1 MCGIVGIFCPG
12 GLPRDSEH
20 HLTTMR
26 DRLAHRGPDGAG
38 LWIDADAGIALGHRR
53 LSIIDLSPAGHQ
65 PMKSPSGRYCIAF
78 NGEIYNHLHLRKR
91 AQDAGFNSWRGH
103 SDTEALLAHIDRFG
117 LESTLVEAVG
127 MFAIALWDCHTRTL
141 HLARDRLG
149 EKPLYYGWQGRVLLF
164 ASELKAL
171 RAHPAFESV
180 IDHEVVPG
188 YLESGSIAAPRTV
201 WRGIRKLLPET
212 VVSFGPADSRRLPP
226 PAQYWSFVEA
236 ALRGQERPFTGSD
249 QEAIDDLEAVLGQ
262 AVAGQMVA
270 DVPLGAF
277 LSGGIDSSTVVALMQ
292 ARSSRKVRTF
302 SIGFHEAG
310 YDEANHARAV
320 AQHLGTDHTELYVTS
335 EDARDVVTALPAMF
349 DEPFGDSS
357 AIPTYLVAKLARQ
370 HVTVAL
376 SGDGGDELF
385 GGYKRYASTCRTYSA
400 TRRLPLPLTRAAS
413 SGISLAASAASEV
426 VSSAP
431 FAPAALRLRLAVW
444 AIRTRL
450 IRDVAAS
457 SSIAQAYACVLNQW
471 VGQLP
476 PSRADMLDDA
486 LLDGSPLD
494 HIEPFHQLMAT
505 DNQDYLPNDILT
517 KVDRTSMAVS
527 LETRIPLLDHRV
539 VEFAWRLPL
548 HLKSRDG
555 VGKWVLRQVLARY
568 VPPKLFER
576 PKMGFGVPVGD
587 WIRGPLREWAEDLL
601 SEQALPSDGL
611 LPARQIRAG
620 WQRHLCDDP
629 GWRDKLWT
637 VLMWQAWQMSAT
649 RDST

>member
-1 MCGIVGIFCPG
+1 
-12 GLPRDSEH
+12 
-20 HLTTMR
+20 MR

-38 LWIDADAGIALGHRR
+38 LWIDADAGIGLGHRR

-65 PMKSPSGRYCIAF
+65 PMTSPSGRYCIAF

-91 AQDAGFNSWRGH
+91 AEDAGFNSWRGH

-117 LESTLVEAVG
+117 LESTLVESVG

-141 HLARDRLG
+141 HLARDRMG
-149 EKPLYYGWQGRVLLF
+149 EKPLHYGWQGGVLLF
-164 ASELKAL
+164 GSELKAL
-171 RAHPAFESV
+171 RAHPAFEAM
-180 IDHEVVPG
+180 IDHEAAPG
-188 YLESGSIAAPRTV
+188 YLERGFFAAPRTV
-201 WRGIRKLLPET
+201 WRGIRKLLPGSM
-212 VVSFGPADSRRLPP
+212 VSFGPADSGRLPP
-226 PAQYWSFVEA
+226 PAPYWSFVEA
-236 ALRGQERPFTGSD
+236 ALRGQERPFIGSD
-249 QEAIDDLEAVLGQ
+249 QEAINDLEAVLGQ

-277 LSGGIDSSTVVALMQ
+277 LSGGIDSSAVVALMQ

-357 AIPTYLVAKLARQ
+357 AIPTYLVAKLASQ

-385 GGYKRYASTCRTYSA
+385 GGYKRYGSTCRTYAA
-400 TRRLPLPLTRAAS
+400 TRRLPVPLTRAVS
-413 SGISLAASAASEV
+413 SGISLAASAASDL
-426 VSSAP
+426 VSSVP
-431 FAPAALRLRLAVW
+431 LAPACLRHQLAVA
-444 AIRTRL
+444 AIRGRL
-450 IRDVAAS
+450 IRGVAAS
-457 SSIAQAYACVLNQW
+457 SSIAQAYARVLNQW
-471 VGQLP
+471 VGTLP
-476 PSRADMLDDA
+476 PSGAKPLDTA
-486 LLDGSPLD
+486 PLGGNPLD
-494 HIEPFHQLMAT
+494 HIEPFHQLMAI
-505 DNQDYLPNDILT
+505 DSRGYLPNDILT

-548 HLKSRDG
+548 HMKSRNG
-555 VGKWVLRQVLARY
+555 VGKWVLRQVLARH
-568 VPPKLFER
+568 VPSKLFER
-576 PKMGFGVPVGD
+576 PKMGFGIPVGD

-601 SEQALPSDGL
+601 SERALPSDGPM
-611 LPARQIRAG
+611 PARNIRAG
-620 WQRHLCDDP
+620 WQRHLRGDP
-629 GWRDKLWT
+629 GWKDTLWT
-637 VLMWQAWQMSAT
+637 VLAWQAWLQAALGRTTAT
-649 RDST
+649 P